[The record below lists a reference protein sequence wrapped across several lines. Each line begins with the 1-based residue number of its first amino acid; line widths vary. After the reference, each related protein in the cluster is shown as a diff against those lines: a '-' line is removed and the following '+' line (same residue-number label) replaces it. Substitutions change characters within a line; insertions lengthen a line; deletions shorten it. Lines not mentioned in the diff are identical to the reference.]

1 MISLGALKLLVEYV
15 GRRSHRAFGVHRIN
29 KLTLGAWS
37 GILRNHDAR
46 RIRGSSGGLRR
57 SHSLLKAST
66 FIYPANLRR
75 DACLTEKELRH
86 HLSNL
91 TENAHRRKQQQGF
104 IA

>member
-15 GRRSHRAFGVHRIN
+15 GCRSHRASGVHRIN
-29 KLTLGAWS
+29 KFTLGAWS
-37 GILRNHDAR
+37 GILRNHDVR
-46 RIRGSSGGLRR
+46 RIRGSSVGLRR
-57 SHSLLKAST
+57 SHRLLKVST

-75 DACLTEKELRH
+75 DACLTEKELRR

-91 TENAHRRKQQQGF
+91 PENALLRKYQQYF